1 MGFRFRKRIKIIP
14 GLWLNA
20 SKRGIS
26 ASIGGHGLTAN
37 ISRRGVRETISA
49 PGTGISYQ
57 TRTQHLGH
65 SRKVA
70 DTHGQHRGAIRRPSG
85 ARRSDTL
92 RSGLLQLAALGAGL
106 LALAWIA
113 THWH

>member
-20 SKRGIS
+20 SQSGLS

-37 ISRRGVRETISA
+37 ISKKGVRETVGL

-57 TRTQHLGH
+57 TKRVGVRHPRPTTVR
-65 SRKVA
+65 S
-70 DTHGQHRGAIRRPSG
+70 RRPS
-85 ARRSDTL
+85 S
-92 RSGLLQLAALGAGL
+92 SMHFLGFFA
-106 LALAWIA
+106 IA
-113 THWH
+113 VIVLWVLSHLH